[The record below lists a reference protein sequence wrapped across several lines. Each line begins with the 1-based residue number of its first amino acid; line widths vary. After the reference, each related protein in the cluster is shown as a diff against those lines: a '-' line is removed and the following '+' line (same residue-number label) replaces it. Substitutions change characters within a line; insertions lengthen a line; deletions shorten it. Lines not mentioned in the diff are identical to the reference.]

1 VILVRPNCTAMTWAD
16 TEPLAGHWPTVS
28 AVPVCTAQCH
38 CAFIFRSTDFS
49 VWYKP
54 FTVYEPHR
62 QYVLPRQDVGMG

>member
-1 VILVRPNCTAMTWAD
+1 MTWAD

-49 VWYKP
+49 VGTDRLP
-54 FTVYEPHR
+54 FTNLIVNMCFPGR
-62 QYVLPRQDVGMG
+62 T